1 MSNTLYITVG
11 QFHRLDSTDNDY
23 NVVVIAADSY
33 GQDVMTFDDEQHLC
47 DCYPTKEDLVV
58 GVLQL
63 PAFEGSAVIKDDGTY
78 ELDAVGSVIIQGYP
92 E

>member
-1 MSNTLYITVG
+1 MSNALYITVG

-33 GQDVMTFDDEQHLC
+33 GQDVLTFDDEQHLAE
-47 DCYPTKEDLVV
+47 CYPTKEDLIST
-58 GVLQL
+58 VLQL
-63 PAFEGSAVIKDDGTY
+63 PAFRGAAVFKDDGTY
-78 ELDAVGSVIIQGYP
+78 ELDAVGSVIIQGFP